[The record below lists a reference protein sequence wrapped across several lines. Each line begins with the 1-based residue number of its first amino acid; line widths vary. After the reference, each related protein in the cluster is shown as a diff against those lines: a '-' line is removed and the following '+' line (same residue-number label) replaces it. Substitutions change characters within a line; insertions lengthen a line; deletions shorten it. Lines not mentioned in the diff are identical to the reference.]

1 MEISKAKQ
9 ALRKDMACLMKS
21 YTKTQLQDW
30 SEQIRSRLEELPL
43 FQAARC
49 IALYHALPGEV
60 QTAPWLER
68 WRAMGKRLAL
78 PLVAGDDLLLLP
90 YDRPASLVPGAFGIM
105 EPALVAG
112 ARSVEDEVDLVI
124 VPGVAF
130 DRQLNRLGR
139 GRGFYDR
146 LLATLRVP
154 KIGICF
160 HIQLFDEIP
169 AEIFD
174 RRMDVIVSE
183 REILP

>member
-1 MEISKAKQ
+1 
-9 ALRKDMACLMKS
+9 MACLKKS

-30 SEQIRSRLEELPL
+30 SEQIRSRLEELSL
-43 FQAARC
+43 FQTARC

-90 YDRPASLVPGAFGIM
+90 YDGPASLVPGAFGIM

-112 ARSVEDEVDLVI
+112 ARSIEDEVDLVI

-160 HIQLFDEIP
+160 HFQLFDEIP
-169 AEIFD
+169 AESFD